1 MFWSWLHGELGSI
14 ISHITHILHFYISH
28 NPSVAGCFSRQM
40 LAAHKYSKIHRQ
52 FRCKTHVK
60 WCISRCQTKYCIHC
74 CAYTSTKNM
83 EVLMKQLAIVP
94 GVLQFEISCWIPLMF
109 QPIYLTVVEQRYTDL
124 WKFVNIESNTKRAW
138 HDAKCYVTNPHLK
151 WHSKHSMRGMDS
163 SPGMPMHLRIDGR
176 K

>member
-14 ISHITHILHFYISH
+14 ILHITHILHIYISH

-40 LAAHKYSKIHRQ
+40 LAARKYSKIHRQ
-52 FRCKTHVK
+52 FRCKTHSK

-83 EVLMKQLAIVP
+83 EVLKKQLAIVP

-109 QPIYLTVVEQRYTDL
+109 QPIHLTVVEQRYTDL
-124 WKFVNIESNTKRAW
+124 WKCFIEKSKPNATFEYR
-138 HDAKCYVTNPHLK
+138 
-151 WHSKHSMRGMDS
+151 KHSLRWFS
-163 SPGMPMHLRIDGR
+163 LRYFFRIDT
-176 K
+176 KHIAYSK